1 MGLYENLLN
10 EDFTFQS
17 GYDLIPV
24 KKGVNHLADA
34 FAEKYPWIFK
44 KIEPETQS
52 EGPQSIILENEPDNT
67 EPEIEPEIQ
76 LEIEPETQSEG
87 PQSIILEN
95 EPDNTEPVKY
105 TAKSILGMDRNELY
119 ELAESNNL
127 KIDKRK
133 GIKTIAESIINQ
145 LAWSLD

>member
-44 KIEPETQS
+44 K
-52 EGPQSIILENEPDNT
+52 
-67 EPEIEPEIQ
+67 
-76 LEIEPETQSEG
+76 IEPETQSEG